1 MAIVFSLI
9 IYIICCII
17 FIAMDFLKDV
27 EKALPVLADGGL
39 ILFPADEWWAM
50 GCDATNPEAAYK
62 LLTTGI
68 QYAHPYLHLLV
79 AEEKDILR
87 FVPTPGIKIYDY
99 LAGADK
105 PSYAIYENVSGIAP
119 VLLLEKDSMAIRQT
133 NSRFCHSLLKR
144 FKRPIMT
151 IAASLPDT
159 NPPGYFSDIPEE
171 LLKQADYAVEYR
183 RSLKLITRPSS
194 VVRWHND
201 GSISI
206 FLS

>member
-1 MAIVFSLI
+1 
-9 IYIICCII
+9 
-17 FIAMDFLKDV
+17 MDFLKDV

-62 LLTTGI
+62 LLATGI
-68 QYAHPYLHLLV
+68 QYTHPYLHMLV

-87 FVPTPGIKIYDY
+87 FVPMPGIKVYDY

-105 PSYAIYENVSGIAP
+105 PAYAIYENVSGIAP
-119 VLLLEKDSMAIRQT
+119 VLLLDNDSMAIRKT
-133 NSRFCHSLLKR
+133 GSRFCHNLLKR
-144 FKRPIMT
+144 FRRPIMT

-159 NPPGYFSDIPEE
+159 DPPGYFSDIPEE
-171 LLKQADYAVEYR
+171 LLKQADYAVHYR